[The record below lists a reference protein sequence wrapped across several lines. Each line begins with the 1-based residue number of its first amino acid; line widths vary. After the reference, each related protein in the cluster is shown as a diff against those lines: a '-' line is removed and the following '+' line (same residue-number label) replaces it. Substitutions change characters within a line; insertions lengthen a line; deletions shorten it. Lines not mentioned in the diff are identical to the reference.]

1 MLQEKPKLKYTI
13 LSIGTSSQR
22 SRRSEFGQSTGNEF
36 SGHYKHQY
44 FGRSGRQAMMLV
56 ATINNIIFSL
66 PSTFLIE
73 GVDAKTYFAK
83 VNRSAQ

>member
-1 MLQEKPKLKYTI
+1 
-13 LSIGTSSQR
+13 
-22 SRRSEFGQSTGNEF
+22 
-36 SGHYKHQY
+36 
-44 FGRSGRQAMMLV
+44 MMLV